1 MADKK
6 ISELDAITGAAT
18 AADDVF
24 VVVDTSGSVT
34 RKITRDEL
42 KSALSLSASASFDQ
56 ISMGDNDKILF
67 GDSNDL
73 EIYHDGS
80 NSYISDVGA
89 GNLNIQGNN
98 LILEDPNGVN
108 FLGGN
113 GSTGA
118 VTVYYSGAAKLA
130 TTATGIDV
138 TGTATM
144 DGLTV
149 DGNSVFTTADNSAQ
163 ITLISTDT
171 DALVG
176 PKLNLWRNSGFGTN
190 GDLIGEIT
198 FTGEDTVGGTNVFA
212 SISSIA
218 EQTNNGS
225 EDGSLHFNTLLNG
238 TLAKRL
244 SIGSVSSGGDIS
256 FYEDT
261 GSDVKFFWDASAE
274 ALGIGTTSPAT
285 ALHITGTAPEIT
297 VEDSTGDAF
306 RFGNNNGTFRVFN
319 ITDNRE
325 DFKINGNGDI
335 TVSGGIYIGGT
346 GTDNY
351 LSDYEEGSYTVQLF
365 DASSGGNASSTTT
378 TGNYTKIGNQ
388 VTVRFD
394 SLNNIDT
401 TGMTGANDFYF
412 SLPFSS
418 GSTGRSVGSVLFDTL
433 TFVSGRTM
441 VTPLVLDNASRGRFH
456 TSGSAVTDLASEV
469 QDINS
474 GATDIMTFT
483 LTYFTD

>member
-1 MADKK
+1 LTTAD
-6 ISELDAITGAAT
+6 INGGTADNITIGGSTPAAGTFTTVT
-18 AADDVF
+18 ASDE
-24 VVVDTSGSVT
+24 
-34 RKITRDEL
+34 ITANGGI
-42 KSALSLSASASFDQ
+42 AL
-56 ISMGDNDKILF
+56 GDNDKATF
-67 GDSNDL
+67 GDSDDL

-80 NSYISDVGA
+80 HSYIDESGGT
-89 GNLNIQGNN
+89 GNLRIRATN
-98 LILEDPNGVN
+98 LVLQSVGEEDYATFIANGAATLFYDN
-108 FLGGN
+108 
-113 GSTGA
+113 
-118 VTVYYSGAAKLA
+118 AAKLA
-130 TTATGIDV
+130 TTSTGIDV

>member
-138 TGTATM
+138 TG
-144 DGLTV
+144 
-149 DGNSVFTTADNSAQ
+149 
-163 ITLISTDT
+163 
-171 DALVG
+171 
-176 PKLNLWRNSGFGTN
+176 
-190 GDLIGEIT
+190 
-198 FTGEDTVGGTNVFA
+198 
-212 SISSIA
+212 
-218 EQTNNGS
+218 
-225 EDGSLHFNTLLNG
+225 
-238 TLAKRL
+238 
-244 SIGSVSSGGDIS
+244 
-256 FYEDT
+256 
-261 GSDVKFFWDASAE
+261 DV
-274 ALGIGTTSPAT
+274 
-285 ALHITGTAPEIT
+285 
-297 VEDSTGDAF
+297 
-306 RFGNNNGTFRVFN
+306 
-319 ITDNRE
+319 
-325 DFKINGNGDI
+325 

-346 GTDNY
+346 GAANLLD
-351 LSDYEEGSYTVQLF
+351 DYEEGTYTVQLF
-365 DASSGGNASSTTT
+365 DASSGGNASSSSV

-401 TGMTGANDFYF
+401 TGMTGANSLHF
-412 SLPFSS
+412 SLPFSAS
-418 GSTGRSVGSVLFDTL
+418 STGRSAGSVVFDTL
-433 TFVSGRTM
+433 TFASGTTM
-441 VTPLVLDNASRGRFH
+441 VTPQVVDSSSRGQFR
-456 TSGSAVTDLASEV
+456 TTGTAVTDKIPEV

-474 GATDIMTFT
+474 NTTDIHTLT
-483 LTYFTD
+483 LTYFTA